1 MYDIKDIKM
10 ALERLKICLDCDDCL
25 TCGEHDEAIKVAI
38 KVLEEKLKEL
48 KSMDGEIN

>member
-1 MYDIKDIKM
+1 MTENE

-25 TCGEHDEAIKVAI
+25 TCGEHDDAIKVAI

-48 KSMDGEIN
+48 KSMDGEVN